1 MLDDFFIRAI
11 LAAIGIS
18 IMAGPV
24 GCFVVWQRLSYFG
37 DTMAHSALLGVAL
50 SFLFNIDLTLSVF
63 LTAMF
68 LAIALIILQN
78 YEKISNDSM
87 LGILAHSTLAF
98 GLLIVG
104 CMSWVRVDLMSYLF
118 GDILASSKK
127 DIFIIW
133 GGGIIILLI
142 MTKIWRPLLAFTLN
156 EELAIAEITGAKYI
170 KFIFMI
176 LLALLIAI
184 AMKLIGILLITAL
197 LIIPAATAQRFS
209 PSPEFMA
216 IASALIGMIASI
228 SGLECSY
235 YYDTRSGATIVA
247 FLFFIFIASRIA
259 IFIKSRLLKK

>member
-1 MLDDFFIRAI
+1 
-11 LAAIGIS
+11 
-18 IMAGPV
+18 
-24 GCFVVWQRLSYFG
+24 
-37 DTMAHSALLGVAL
+37 
-50 SFLFNIDLTLSVF
+50 
-63 LTAMF
+63 
-68 LAIALIILQN
+68 
-78 YEKISNDSM
+78 
-87 LGILAHSTLAF
+87 
-98 GLLIVG
+98 
-104 CMSWVRVDLMSYLF
+104 
-118 GDILASSKK
+118 
-127 DIFIIW
+127 
-133 GGGIIILLI
+133 